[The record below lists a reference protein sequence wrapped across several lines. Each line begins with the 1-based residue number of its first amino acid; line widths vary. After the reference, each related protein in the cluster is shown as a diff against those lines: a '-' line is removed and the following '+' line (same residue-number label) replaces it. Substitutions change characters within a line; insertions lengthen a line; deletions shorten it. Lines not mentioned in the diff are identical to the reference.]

1 MKVKKKIQMPILKAR
16 KNRLLKRR
24 NNMREEIRLDKK
36 SYYEEKLEKVKIEKE
51 NVQIQREKVKEIRRR
66 NDIPEK
72 NSK

>member
-72 NSK
+72 TSK